1 MQKKKLLSKYL
12 AGQSNPEEEE
22 ALFRLLQR
30 EEIPEDTAVFW
41 ELWRKLGRPPI
52 DQVRSE
58 RIYQGIRKQIGS
70 SGTLLRQNH
79 HRWSLAAAVSA
90 LLLIASA
97 LIYYAN
103 PTMLTIGTAY
113 GEQQTVLLPDGSVV
127 IVNANSRLSYQQT
140 WKANEMRE
148 VWLEGEAYFKVSK
161 QKSSDNSHIKFVV
174 HADDLEV
181 QVLGTEF
188 NVLNRAETVQVVLS
202 EGKVHLQSDKAQLS
216 LDMQP
221 GEMVAYNSATNAA
234 PVVRQKVN
242 PRVLTSW
249 KDEELIFQNETLGAI
264 ADRLEATYG
273 YQIVFEDET
282 IRQEKFTVSIPANE
296 IELLFPMLT
305 RAFSLEMKRTKNQI
319 IFSPN

>member
-1 MQKKKLLSKYL
+1 MQKKELLSKYL
-12 AGQSNPEEEE
+12 VGRSNAEEEE
-22 ALFRLLQR
+22 ALFRLLQQ
-30 EEIPEDTAVFW
+30 EEVPEEAAVFR

-52 DQVRSE
+52 DQGRSE
-58 RIYQGIRKQIGS
+58 RMYQSIRRQIGS
-70 SGTLLRQNH
+70 SDTLLRQNRY
-79 HRWSLAAAVSA
+79 RWSLAAAVSA

-113 GEQQTVLLPDGSVV
+113 GEQQTVSLPDGSVV

-140 WKANEMRE
+140 WEADEIRE

-161 QKSSDNSHIKFVV
+161 QKSSDNSRIKFVV

-188 NVLNRAETVQVVLS
+188 NVLHRAEAVQVVLS

-221 GEMVAYNSATNAA
+221 GEMVEYNSATDT

-249 KDEELIFQNETLGAI
+249 KDEELIFQDETLGTI

-273 YQIVFEDET
+273 YHIIFEDET

-296 IELLFPMLT
+296 VELLFPMLT

-319 IFSPN
+319 TFSPN